1 MKRSDLEVL
10 LNEKT
15 GSAFH
20 ILAKNAKFLCA
31 FRMFLGANDYH
42 MPTLY
47 FRLRI
52 EKAHTYSS
60 KWPSLKLDLAED
72 FPSAMWSKISSNYA
86 SVLGECVFSCSASDH
101 VTLLNLYGD
110 NKVGSHIYEYLVS
123 HFGEMQFS
131 FSKEGFVELCDDYM
145 NLLIEELKIKVPQLS
160 TGQVIFST
168 PEGDHLLKDGFEI
181 TPVEL
186 DDVVSFSEGTNPVA
200 ETPLPTEKGLTGGDD
215 VVSL

>member
-20 ILAKNAKFLCA
+20 ILAKNAKYLCA
-31 FRMFLGANDYH
+31 FRLFLGANDFH

-47 FRLRI
+47 FRLRM
-52 EKAHTYSS
+52 EKAHTYVSNQ
-60 KWPSLKLDLAED
+60 PSLKLDLAAE
-72 FPSAMWSKISSNYA
+72 FPSAMWTKIATNYG

-101 VTLLNLYGD
+101 VALLGLYGD
-110 NKVGSHIYEYLVS
+110 NKVADHIYEYLLA
-123 HFGEMQFS
+123 HFGEMQFG

-145 NLLIEELKIKVPQLS
+145 QLLISELKDKVPQLS
-160 TGQVIFST
+160 AGQVIFST
-168 PEGDHLLKDGFEI
+168 PEGSHLLKDGFEV

-186 DDVVSFSEGTNPVA
+186 DDVVSFSEGTAPVEQPA
-200 ETPLPTEKGLTGGDD
+200 PVDKGLTGGDE
-215 VVSL
+215 VTSL